1 MEDSTLAIFTL
12 MGALGILFSTLWIK
26 HKSVLRQRRKIIQ
39 KLGLVQDNLSETSNQ
54 LDLLSRGV
62 DTILSETPKVRGLL
76 GVHQSLESAEALL
89 FNQEIPISNSESC
102 AIASHAAKS
111 ILNHYQGSSSNGKSE
126 IIPGLHPLV
135 ERLASMLHQSDMMAE
150 DIELSANE
158 HRRLGELFYAINRT
172 DWAAD
177 CFIRANDLNPEDE
190 KTLFSLAE
198 IQRKNGEIEALDRT
212 IERLLAINPDN
223 ISLLREQIILLEG
236 KDSQR
241 MNRNSIR
248 LDALGENPEPSSTA
262 TELSEIAKRAQM
274 AERGLENNSELN
286 HVELIQRASK
296 LFALGEITIAQEL
309 VEKSLEIENKNGPA
323 WLLNAKILAAGE
335 NNTKTALKSA
345 RRATSLG
352 EKTVILE
359 SEILENDGRMDAA
372 IEVLTE
378 FIKEEPSD
386 SEVRARLCLLW
397 LRKNSPATSRK
408 ILDSAPEESWNSDSL
423 HIMNGRLILSDIDE
437 KRDKTGKLDQLLIID
452 ALVSFDKAIEL
463 NRESGLA
470 WLGRARALRYQ
481 GTQNDA
487 EVSLIRARRL
497 IPDHPSIPI
506 EEAQLFLD
514 MDNIE
519 QANTFAI
526 ESTTILKNNPTV
538 LFLKGVIAAR
548 MNRLD
553 EAITFFSRT
562 LEINPNHIRARLNRC
577 SATFVKDDL
586 ENALDDANYLVER
599 CPEHES
605 ARFRRAE
612 ILMHLGDWREAEKE
626 LRELLKMNAGHA
638 TALVLLGKCMIAM
651 GRSSQAEKP
660 LNKAIELNPNLS
672 DAWFQRGELYLDF
685 NRIDE
690 AIADFEQA
698 VKVTPHHIDARLR
711 IAAIL
716 HEGDNPEKA
725 IMAWRNILDIDPQ
738 NRLARRRIS
747 ECKQTFNSKQTIV
760 SPKD

>member
-1 MEDSTLAIFTL
+1 MEDYTLAIITL
-12 MGALGILFSTLWIK
+12 LFALGIIFFTLWIK
-26 HKSVLRQRRKIIQ
+26 HRNLLKQRRRIVE
-39 KLGLVQDNLSETSNQ
+39 KLGFVKENLSETSNK

-89 FNQEIPISNSESC
+89 FNQGIPISNSESC

-111 ILNHYQGSSSNGKSE
+111 ILNHYPGNSNE
-126 IIPGLHPLV
+126 NDYIIPGLHPLV

-177 CFIRANDLNPEDE
+177 CFIRANDLDPEDE
-190 KTLFSLAE
+190 KTLLSLAE
-198 IQRKNGEIEALDRT
+198 IQRKNGDIEALDRT

-223 ISLLREQIILLEG
+223 IGLLREQIILLDG
-236 KDSQR
+236 KDASR
-241 MNRNSIR
+241 INRNSVR
-248 LDALGENPEPSSTA
+248 LEALGENPAPSSTA
-262 TELSEIAKRAQM
+262 SELSEIARRAKI
-274 AERGLENNSELN
+274 AERGLDDDSELT
-286 HVELIQRASK
+286 HLELIQRASK

-309 VEKSLEIENKNGPA
+309 VQQSLEIENKNGPA

-335 NNTKTALKSA
+335 NNTKKSLKSV
-345 RRATSLG
+345 RRAASLG
-352 EKTVILE
+352 EKTVLLE
-359 SEILENDGRMDAA
+359 SEILENDGRIDAA

-378 FIKEEPSD
+378 YIEYEPSD
-386 SEVRARLCLLW
+386 SEVRAKLCLLW
-397 LRKNSPATSRK
+397 LRKNSPSTSKK
-408 ILDSAPEESWNSDSL
+408 ILDNAPEESWNFDNL
-423 HIMNGRLILSDIDE
+423 HIMNGRLILSDIDQ

-481 GTQNDA
+481 GTHNDA
-487 EVSLIRARRL
+487 EISLIRARRL

-514 MDNIE
+514 MNNIE
-519 QANTFAI
+519 QANAFAI

-553 EAITFFSRT
+553 EAISYFTRT
-562 LEINPNHIRARLNRC
+562 LEIDPNHIRARLNRC

-599 CPEHES
+599 CPDHES

-626 LRELLKMNAGHA
+626 LRVLLTMNAGHP

-690 AIADFEQA
+690 AASDFEQA
-698 VKVTPHHIDARLR
+698 VKITPHHIDARLR

-716 HEGDNPEKA
+716 HEADDIEKA
-725 IMAWRNILDIDPQ
+725 IVAWRNILDIDPQ

-747 ECKQTFNSKQTIV
+747 ECKQTLNSKEKITH
-760 SPKD
+760 PKD